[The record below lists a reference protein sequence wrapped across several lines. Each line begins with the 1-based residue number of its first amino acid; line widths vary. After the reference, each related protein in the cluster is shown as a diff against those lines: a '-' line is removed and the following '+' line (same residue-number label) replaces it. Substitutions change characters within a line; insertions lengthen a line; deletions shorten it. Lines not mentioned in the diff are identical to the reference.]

1 MTDPRLDD
9 YLELFRLYGDGLG
22 EAYLEPEDERYRLLF
37 EQFCRLLA
45 QSSPFNATL
54 PEPFRL
60 TAKRY
65 QAGDPATV
73 AHMQVP
79 ENRNFMLSDLNDY
92 LDLRRRMGP

>member
-1 MTDPRLDD
+1 MTDPRLED
-9 YLELFRLYGDGLG
+9 YLDLFRLYGDGLG

-37 EQFCRLLA
+37 DQLCRLLVRP
-45 QSSPFNATL
+45 SRFNATL

-60 TAKRY
+60 TARLY
-65 QAGDPATV
+65 QDGDAATL

-92 LDLRRRMGP
+92 MDLMRRLGP